1 MTTAL
6 STYSTPPPLHILKLE
21 WNILFN
27 ALNYCL
33 QHSAAVWFVNRPF
46 AASHSPDTK
55 PPSRRTKV
63 AKWTRQQK
71 IYIIWNGIFFVYL
84 VPVPLLL
91 SSTTDLYHVND
102 WLQRAYYCWQ
112 WLLKWYVV
120 TELLDVAYSFVSFFF
135 YIFRSHIRWTEFHY
149 VSLLNSW
156 CGYWTIFLH

>member
-1 MTTAL
+1 MKYTVLMPWIIA
-6 STYSTPPPLHILKLE
+6 YSIGLLCGLWIGPLQLAIHLI
-21 WNILFN
+21 
-27 ALNYCL
+27 
-33 QHSAAVWFVNRPF
+33 QNRQ
-46 AASHSPDTK
+46 AGERKSQNGQDK
-55 PPSRRTKV
+55 
-63 AKWTRQQK
+63 QK

-120 TELLDVAYSFVSFFF
+120 IELLDVAYSFVSFFF
-135 YIFRSHIRWTEFHY
+135 HIFPSHVRWTEFHY